1 MQDPDM
7 KTGQHMRSFP
17 LKEPM
22 NRPLQTN
29 IKHSR
34 HRILLIVGVIY
45 AVFFLVMTPSVFAVT
60 PVADLFSSGSGY
72 HITPDIS
79 LFGVVGQSS
88 PLGTAQASDGTRLLS
103 GNLVSAGGIG
113 ASSALD
119 SDGDGTPDIEDHMP
133 NDPTESQDNDG
144 DGIGDNADPD
154 DDNDGT
160 PDTEDAFP
168 YDDGEDMDTD
178 EDGTGNNT
186 DTDDDNDGISDLEEE
201 GGPNNGDGNSDSL
214 PDSLQRNV
222 TALRAYTSQVYVILE
237 SAPGTTLTQCEAT
250 ENPSPD
256 DAPANVGFVLDFF
269 NFTISGVGAGPTT
282 LTLYLP
288 AGATPDTYYK
298 YGQTPDNATDH
309 WYEFL
314 FDGDTG
320 AEITANVIT
329 LTFIDAERGDDVLVS
344 DSLIID
350 LGGPGYLVPDN
361 SDGDGGGGSGGCFI
375 ESLYHD

>member
-1 MQDPDM
+1 
-7 KTGQHMRSFP
+7 
-17 LKEPM
+17 M
-22 NRPLQTN
+22 NRPFQTN
-29 IKHSR
+29 IKHLR
-34 HRILLIVGVIY
+34 HRILLTAIVINM
-45 AVFFLVMTPSVFAVT
+45 AFFLVAIPSVFAITLVE
-60 PVADLFSSGSGY
+60 DLISSGSGQ
-72 HITPDIS
+72 HTAPDIS
-79 LFGVVGQSS
+79 LFGVAGQSS
-88 PLGTAQASDGTRLLS
+88 PLGTAQAVDGTRLLS
-103 GNLVSAGGIG
+103 GNLMASGGIG
-113 ASSALD
+113 ASSDLD
-119 SDGDGTPDIEDHMP
+119 SDGDGTPDTEDQVP
-133 NDPTESQDNDG
+133 NDPTETLDNDS

-168 YDDGEDMDTD
+168 FDAGEDMDTD

-186 DTDDDNDGISDLEEE
+186 DPDDDNDGISDLEEA

-214 PDSLQRNV
+214 PDSLQLNV
-222 TALRAYTSQVYVILE
+222 TALRTYTSQVYVILE

-282 LTLYLP
+282 LTMYLP
-288 AGATPDTYYK
+288 AGAIPDTYYK

-314 FDGDTG
+314 YDNETG
-320 AEITANVIT
+320 AEIASNIIT
-329 LTFIDAERGDDVLVS
+329 LSFMDADRGDDVLVA

-350 LGGPGYLVPDN
+350 LGGPGYLVPDS
-361 SDGDGGGGSGGCFI
+361 SDDGDDGGGGGGGCFI
-375 ESLYHD
+375 QSLYHE